1 MCFTSAISM
10 LALILQFARSQ
21 SPESLILSS
30 ERPKNSHL
38 WISLCILVR
47 LFTFYKRG
55 LKTAGEDGFSWFCSR
70 LIQMK
75 NRLPDCEKSRFH
87 WTVQFEPD
95 FGPKLCSCGH
105 LDHGFVTLVN
115 AWHLNELKWR
125 FWVTQDMSNWKC
137 FVQFNDFMNVCI
149 NIFWEVPSECENLLE
164 WGCKRKFRRNGK
176 LWTDGL

>member
-1 MCFTSAISM
+1 MFHICDLDARVDIAICKISTT
-10 LALILQFARSQ
+10 RNSG
-21 SPESLILSS
+21 PESLILSS

-38 WISLCILVR
+38 WISLCILVIYI
-47 LFTFYKRG
+47 TFDQRG

-75 NRLPDCEKSRFH
+75 NCQTVKS
-87 WTVQFEPD
+87 QDSIEPD

-105 LDHGFVTLVN
+105 LDHKFVTLVN

-137 FVQFNDFMNVCI
+137 FVQFNDFMNVFI
-149 NIFWEVPSECENLLE
+149 NISERYHQTAKICWSEVV
-164 WGCKRKFRRNGK
+164 NGNF
-176 LWTDGL
+176 DGTGNYEQTAQSY